1 MESDIDIMDEYVN
14 KDDENIIQYRKDLKI
29 EINKLILSEWC
40 FLSEDWKKIMNKY
53 KHRTELK
60 NVKNITEIKNELV
73 NKLGYIA
80 VFFFLNVLYTNKE
93 YPGPF
98 LEVEKGL
105 LLLYQLTS
113 GFTSK
118 NIKKYM
124 PHTTFYAVYKEFWI
138 KNYEN
143 LNKYV
148 DYCLFNMFS
157 NMKIRIL
164 SALIKNPKHFK
175 NITLMLDGHDTT
187 IEYDKPDIDKQKRWS
202 YKLKSSGIR
211 TQILVDIN
219 EMITNV
225 SKSELCGTS
234 SDGGMFLNM
243 KLYNKIK
250 EQDCVALDG
259 GYTLFIKQF
268 ENLCKSKNINLNV
281 LVIIILY

>member
-1 MESDIDIMDEYVN
+1 M
-14 KDDENIIQYRKDLKI
+14 
-29 EINKLILSEWC
+29 
-40 FLSEDWKKIMNKY
+40 
-53 KHRTELK
+53 
-60 NVKNITEIKNELV
+60 KNITEIKNELV

-98 LEVEKGL
+98 LQVEKGL

-118 NIKKYM
+118 NIKEYM
-124 PHTTFYAVYKEFWI
+124 PHTTFYAVYKELWI

-157 NMKIRIL
+157 NMKTRIL

-175 NITLMLDGHDTT
+175 NITLMLDDHDTT
-187 IEYDKPDIDKQKRWS
+187 IEYDKLDIDKQKRSS

-234 SDGGMFLNM
+234 SDGGMFLNR

-250 EQDCVALDG
+250 EQDCVALNG

-268 ENLCKSKNINLNV
+268 ENLCKSKNINLNDKNFFYPIRKEDGIALNAQEEHYNKVFGSFRSIVENQFKDLYNKFNV